1 MENRS
6 IERTARTVEEAI
18 DLAVMELGVGR
29 DEIVVDVVSSGRAGI
44 LGIGAEPAKVRVR
57 LIGDE
62 SPAAAA
68 GLSAVSDILGLLD
81 VEAAASIRSSGSGP
95 GDPPVIDVQGE
106 DAGLLIGRR
115 GETLRALQ
123 FVVNSVLS
131 RRDEALGP
139 VVVDVERYRSRR
151 EQELRRLAERTARRA
166 VSTGR
171 AVSLDPMP
179 PADRR
184 TIHLALAD
192 SSDVTTESAGEGA
205 DRRVVVSPVADRP
218 GAREGRGRRTP

>member
-1 MENRS
+1 M
-6 IERTARTVEEAI
+6 EEAI

-29 DEIVVDVVSSGRAGI
+29 DEIVVDVVSTGRAGI

-68 GLSAVSDILGLLD
+68 SLSAVSDILDLLG

-95 GDPPVIDVQGE
+95 DDPPIIDVQGE

-123 FVVNSVLS
+123 FIVNSMLS
-131 RRDEALGP
+131 RREEALGP
-139 VVVDVERYRSRR
+139 VVVDVEQYRDRR
-151 EQELRRLAERTARRA
+151 EQELRRLADRTARRA

-171 AVSLDPMP
+171 AVPLDPMS
-179 PADRR
+179 PAARR
-184 TIHLALAD
+184 IVHLALAD
-192 SSDVTTESAGEGA
+192 SNDVTTESAGEST
-205 DRRVVVSPVADRP
+205 DRHVVVSPVADRP

>member
-1 MENRS
+1 
-6 IERTARTVEEAI
+6 
-18 DLAVMELGVGR
+18 MELGVGR

-57 LIGDE
+57 LIGAE
-62 SPAAAA
+62 SPA
-68 GLSAVSDILGLLD
+68 SAVGLNAVSSLLGLLG

-95 GDPPVIDVQGE
+95 DDPPIIDVQGD

-123 FVVNSVLS
+123 FIVNSMLS
-131 RRDEALGP
+131 RREEALGP
-139 VVVDVERYRSRR
+139 VVVDVEQYRDRR
-151 EQELRRLAERTARRA
+151 EQELHRLAERTARRA

-171 AVSLDPMP
+171 AVSLDPMS

-184 TIHLALAD
+184 IVHLALAD
-192 SSDVTTESAGEGA
+192 SNDVTTQSAGEGA